1 MAFTATFR
9 YTHKSAKESRAILQ
23 LSFERIK
30 KRKTKGQ
37 KHTFQCI
44 PFTRLSLSCM
54 SLLFRAAVSKR
65 AVTCCT
71 WQRSLVWLGIEVSKS
86 NCEITNDIGW
96 IKSYVHLTAVC
107 ILWWELSHWQRCMRS
122 AHGHHLVHTYSSMWL
137 HTILC
142 CVKMILYDMHIRSN
156 LAWLRLQLLKK
167 SAYFVPAAEPRKQ
180 LFIHSVQGRPN
191 GHNSL
196 RSNTA

>member
-30 KRKTKGQ
+30 KKTKGQ

-54 SLLFRAAVSKR
+54 SLLFRAAVCKR

-86 NCEITNDIGW
+86 NCEITNEVGW

-107 ILWWELSHWQRCMRS
+107 ILWW
-122 AHGHHLVHTYSSMWL
+122 
-137 HTILC
+137 
-142 CVKMILYDMHIRSN
+142 
-156 LAWLRLQLLKK
+156 
-167 SAYFVPAAEPRKQ
+167 AEPLTKMHEKRSRSSSCAH
-180 LFIHSVQGRPN
+180 LFINVAA
-191 GHNSL
+191 HNL
-196 RSNTA
+196 VLC